1 MLAYGISALFSLQAF
16 VKFAQTLF
24 DPAVKGDLMLRA
36 HEFMHFM
43 AGRDPASASTELG
56 YPIWAY
62 ITSFIWFGPLGIES
76 ASWLYPLL
84 CLIVLAAIF
93 ALLFNLLPGD
103 LGAARKAIII
113 TGSMPGFALAEQ
125 ARFLN
130 YGIVVMGGLCLFV
143 FGKSSLVR
151 SFGMVLALLKPA
163 LCIPAILAGFLRK
176 PLKTMEALI
185 AAAAIIVAEV
195 MLALQFIGSSGKGS
209 LFSVFARYAPADGA
223 KNSFFVSGDYG
234 VLTSS

>member
-62 ITSFIWFGPLGIES
+62 ITGFIWFGPLGIES

-143 FGKSSLVR
+143 FGKSSLGHLEKLGFTGNR
-151 SFGMVLALLKPA
+151 TTLKMPPQKRHMMHRLTLSSFGSEK
-163 LCIPAILAGFLRK
+163 K
-176 PLKTMEALI
+176 
-185 AAAAIIVAEV
+185 
-195 MLALQFIGSSGKGS
+195 
-209 LFSVFARYAPADGA
+209 
-223 KNSFFVSGDYG
+223 
-234 VLTSS
+234 